1 MAQEEVCDGPF
12 TRADWHEV
20 LDAVEAA
27 LTDLDGAQADR
38 LLDYAHHELRCAQ
51 APAKPADVGRMAAQ
65 EAVLHWYD
73 QDPDEAV
80 RWGWTVLD
88 TVGSSNDWPGITPA
102 ALLAALDASPLP
114 ESTGPEG
121 VGLRSPPKGAVL
133 RSGFLLTEPHAPVR
147 VPGLIQLADKRGA
160 VLETFWQDGSA
171 FADDLL
177 GPPQPLDTPRWYE
190 APPPPR
196 AAAPAPRTPAAEDT
210 DVEMRWDIEP
220 ECPWKGQ
227 PRKVE
232 AKGATVRI
240 NRKVFDVKTADE
252 QRAFLRTLRTC
263 GEFRAARRFKQW
275 REARGKLA
283 FDAPSKRKSME
294 RALLTPE
301 PTRRK
306 RKRG

>member
-1 MAQEEVCDGPF
+1 M
-12 TRADWHEV
+12 
-20 LDAVEAA
+20 LDAVESA
-27 LTDLDGAQADR
+27 LLDLDGAQADR

-51 APAKPADVGRMAAQ
+51 TPATPADVGRMASH

-73 QDPDEAV
+73 QDPEEAV
-80 RWGWTVLD
+80 RWGWAVLD
-88 TVGSSNDWPGITPA
+88 TVGSSTDWPEVTPSG
-102 ALLAALDASPLP
+102 LLTELNANPLP
-114 ESTGPEG
+114 DATGPQG
-121 VGLRSPPKGAVL
+121 VGLQPPAKGAVL
-133 RSGFLLTEPHAPVR
+133 RSGFLLTEPRAPVR
-147 VPGLIQLADKRGA
+147 VPGLMQLVDKRGE
-160 VLETFWQDGSA
+160 VLETWWQDGSA
-171 FADDLL
+171 FDDDLL
-177 GPPQPLDTPRWYE
+177 GPPRSLSAPRWYT
-190 APPPPR
+190 PPPAPR
-196 AAAPAPRTPAAEDT
+196 AAEPTAHEPVASDAG

-232 AKGATVRI
+232 AKGATVRV
-240 NRKVFDVKTADE
+240 NRRVFDVKTTED

-306 RKRG
+306 RKRS